1 MRDLLLEIGVEELP
15 ARFIDPAREALARR
29 VADLLQEA
37 RLAFGEVKGYATP
50 RRLAVWVK
58 DVAEEQPETLVERK
72 GPSRSV
78 GQTPDGQF
86 TAAARGFARSQG
98 MEVERLEL
106 RATPQGEYF
115 FAVRREAGRP
125 AMELL
130 PGLLEKAV
138 TSLAFP
144 KSMRWGDGDLRF
156 ARPIR
161 WLVALF
167 GEDVVPFELAGIGS
181 GRETFGHRQLEPG
194 PFALTR
200 PDEYV
205 RLLAQAGVIVDG
217 EERKSRLIEEVK
229 RAAGEAGGK
238 ADLEPELVD
247 EVVNLVEYPTAFVG
261 SFDPAYLDLPEPVII
276 TPMRHH
282 QRYFPVRSG
291 DGKLLPAFIG
301 VRNGGSRN
309 LAAVAAGNARVLRA
323 RLDDA
328 RFYFDEDRKQ
338 PLSAYVARLQG
349 IVFQE
354 RLGSLADKRERLV
367 KLVRQLGEHLG
378 EKAGIT
384 PGELE
389 TAARAAELAKADLA
403 TRMVSE
409 FPELEGI
416 IGQEYARRSGESE
429 AVALAI
435 GEQYRPRGAG
445 DELPSSR
452 AGALLSVADRFDT
465 LAGYFAV
472 GLQPSGSQD
481 PYALRRQALGL
492 LRILLEVGWH
502 LNVIWA
508 AEQALGNYPNQ
519 LVATPATGQQPTG
532 PASLADKPVGPIP
545 VAGQG
550 AASGSGKTHG
560 VVSAV
565 WDFLADRLRGI
576 LTAKGIRYD
585 LVEAALAAG
594 AGEADPAGIAA
605 RASALGEAVDNDAA
619 GDLENLAIAYGRVY
633 RILEQARS
641 AGWQPGWVNPEYLAE
656 DSERDLWEAIEQAST
671 ELEGLATDGQWAAA
685 IGRLSRLRG
694 PVDRFFEKVLVMVPD
709 ERVRH
714 NRLNLLFAFRQ
725 AAGRIAAFERVVTGK
740 GR

>member
-15 ARFIDPAREALARR
+15 ARFIDPSREALARR
-29 VADLLQEA
+29 VAELLQQS
-37 RLAFGEVKGYATP
+37 RLDFGEVKGYATP
-50 RRLAVWVK
+50 RRLAVLVK
-58 DVAEEQPETLVERK
+58 DVAEEQPDTFIERR

-98 MEVERLEL
+98 VDVEQLEL

-125 AMELL
+125 ARELL
-130 PGLLEKAV
+130 PELLRNAI
-138 TSLAFP
+138 TSLTFP
-144 KSMRWGDGDLRF
+144 KSMRWGDGELRF

-167 GEDVVPFELAGIGS
+167 GEEVIPFELAGVRS
-181 GRETFGHRQLEPG
+181 GRETRGHRQLGPG
-194 PFALTR
+194 PIVLNR

-205 RLLAQAGVIVDG
+205 RVLAEAGVIVDS
-217 EERKSRLIEEVK
+217 EERRRRLIAEVE
-229 RAAGEAGGK
+229 RAAREAGGR

-261 SFDPAYLDLPEPVII
+261 SFPAEYLSLPEAVII

-282 QRYFPVRSG
+282 QRYFPVRG
-291 DGKLLPAFIG
+291 ENGKLLPVFVG
-301 VRNGGSRN
+301 VRNGGTRN
-309 LAAVAAGNARVLRA
+309 LAGVAAGNERVLRA

-328 RFYFDEDRKQ
+328 RFYFNEDCKQ
-338 PLSAYVARLQG
+338 PLSAYGAKLAG

-367 KLVRQLGEHLG
+367 KLVRQLGEKLG
-378 EKAGIT
+378 ESAGLSAA
-384 PGELE
+384 ELE

-403 TRMVSE
+403 TRMVGE

-416 IGQEYARRSGESE
+416 IGQEYALRSGESE
-429 AVALAI
+429 AVAIAI

-445 DELPSSR
+445 DELPTSR

-472 GLQPSGSQD
+472 GLIPTGSQD

-492 LRILLEVGWH
+492 LRILLEFDWH
-502 LNVIWA
+502 LNAIEA
-508 AEQALGNYPNQ
+508 AQQALRNYPRELLQ
-519 LVATPATGQQPTG
+519 APAPATGERSAGADVKGRQPAG
-532 PASLADKPVGPIP
+532 PMSVAGTYGEEDRIRA
-545 VAGQG
+545 VAGQL
-550 AASGSGKTHG
+550 
-560 VVSAV
+560 
-565 WDFLADRLRGI
+565 WEFLADRLRGI

-594 AGEADPAGIAA
+594 EADPAGISD
-605 RASALGEAVDNDAA
+605 RASALSDAVEKDAA
-619 GDLENLAIAYGRVY
+619 GDLENLAAAYGRVY
-633 RILEQARS
+633 RILEQAGS
-641 AGWQPGWVNPEYLAE
+641 AGWRPGPVDPAYLTEDAE
-656 DSERDLWEAIEQAST
+656 RALWEAVAQAST
-671 ELEGLATDGQWAAA
+671 ELEQLAARGRWAAA
-685 IGRLSRLRG
+685 IALLSRLRQ
-694 PVDRFFEKVLVMVPD
+694 PIDLFFDRVLVMAPD
-709 ERVRH
+709 ERVRN
-714 NRLNLLFAFRQ
+714 NRLNLLFTFRQ
-725 AAGRIAAFERVVTGK
+725 AAGRIAAFEKVVTGK
-740 GR
+740 VR